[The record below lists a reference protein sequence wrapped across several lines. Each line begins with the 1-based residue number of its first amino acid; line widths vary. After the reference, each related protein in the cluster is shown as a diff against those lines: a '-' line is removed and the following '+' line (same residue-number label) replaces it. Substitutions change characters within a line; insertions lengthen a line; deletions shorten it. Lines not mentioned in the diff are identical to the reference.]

1 MEIGAELEVTIEK
14 VAHGGHFI
22 ARHEGQ
28 VIFVRDCAP
37 GEKVLIEITGK
48 AKGFLRAKLKKVI
61 EPARMR
67 VSPPCKYAGDC
78 GGCDFQHIEISN
90 QRKLKA
96 DVIIEQFS
104 RIAKLDI
111 EVTVEEVAPT
121 LHWRSHIRGATN
133 ALGQFGIYASR
144 SNEVVPIEDCLI
156 AHESLHV
163 NQLAAKRYEPE
174 TRVEV
179 PTGDQTKTVLGQSLL
194 VKAGAFWQRHINAPD
209 TLAKV
214 FLEFA
219 ELKTGDHL
227 LDLYGGVGLFTAV
240 AIEKVGLPGR
250 IDLIESGEAAVE
262 SARENF
268 KAHRNINIRLGS
280 VEKELR
286 KIKRADVVVLDPPRA
301 GIGAKV
307 VQQVISVAPRRVVY
321 VACDPASLARD
332 VRTFIDGGWNLAK
345 IKAFDLFPMT
355 HHIETVALLTPNRV
369 S

>member
-1 MEIGAELEVTIEK
+1 MELGAKLEVRIEK

-28 VIFVRDCAP
+28 VIFIRDCAP
-37 GEKVLIEITGK
+37 GELVSIEITGK
-48 AKGFLRAKLKKVI
+48 AKGFLRAKLLEVI
-61 EPARMR
+61 EKSPIR
-67 VSPPCKYAGDC
+67 VAPPCKYAGDC
-78 GGCDFQHIEISN
+78 GGCDFQHIEISQ
-90 QRKLKA
+90 QRKLKSE
-96 DVIIEQFS
+96 VIVEQFQ
-104 RIAKLDI
+104 RIAKLAVSV
-111 EVTVEEVAPT
+111 EVEEVAPT
-121 LHWRSHIRGATN
+121 LHWRSQIRGATN

-156 AHESLHV
+156 ANEELHV
-163 NQLAAKRYEPE
+163 NQLASRKYEAE

-179 PTGDQTKTVLGQSLL
+179 PTGDQIKSVLGQQLL

-219 ELKTGDHL
+219 ELKSGDHL

-240 AIEKVGLPGR
+240 AIEKVGTPGR
-250 IDLIESGEAAVE
+250 IDLIESGKEAIA
-262 SARENF
+262 SASENF
-268 KAHRNINIRLGS
+268 KAHRNINIRLGN
-280 VEKELR
+280 VEKELK

-301 GIGAKV
+301 GIGAAV
-307 VQQVISVAPRRVVY
+307 VQQVIAVKPRRIVY

-332 VRTFIDGGWNLAK
+332 VRTFIDSGWKLEK
-345 IKAFDLFPMT
+345 LRAFDLFPMT
-355 HHIETVALLTPNRV
+355 HHIETVALLTPDGV

>member
-1 MEIGAELEVTIEK
+1 MEIGARLEVNVEK

-28 VIFVRDCAP
+28 VIFIRDTAP
-37 GEKVLIEITGK
+37 NEKVLIEITGK
-48 AKGFLRAKLKKVI
+48 AKGFLRAKLIEVI
-61 EPARMR
+61 EKSPIR
-67 VSPPCKYAGDC
+67 VTPPCKYAGDC
-78 GGCDFQHIEISN
+78 GGCDFQHIEIGQ

-96 DVIIEQFS
+96 DVIVEQFK
-104 RIAKLDI
+104 RIAKLDV
-111 EVTVEEVAPT
+111 EVEVAEVAPT
-121 LHWRSHIRGATN
+121 LRWRSHIRGATN
-133 ALGQFGIYASR
+133 AQGQFGIYASR

-156 AHESLHV
+156 ANEALHV
-163 NQLAAKRYEPE
+163 NELAAKKYQPE

-179 PTGDQTKTVLGQSLL
+179 PTGDQTKTVLGQKLL

-219 ELKTGDHL
+219 ELKSGDHL

-250 IDLIESGEAAVE
+250 IDLIESGAEAIA
-262 SARENF
+262 SANENF
-268 KAHRNINIRLGS
+268 KDHKNINVRMGN
-280 VEKELR
+280 VAKELK

-301 GIGAKV
+301 GIGAEV
-307 VQQVISVAPRRVVY
+307 AHQVMDMQPRRIVY

-332 VRTFIDGGWNLAK
+332 VRTFIDNGWKLEK
-345 IKAFDLFPMT
+345 LKAFDLFPMT
-355 HHIETVALLTPNRV
+355 HHIETVALLTPNGL